1 VLGPRLGKKLPEV
14 RAALAAGEFEELGD
28 GRFRAAG
35 EQLGPDEILGDATG
49 VSVVLDT
56 ELDDELVLEGRVN
69 DLVHEIN
76 SLRKREGYEITDR
89 IVLTLP
95 QAQADLLEHADRIAD
110 EVLAVRVE
118 TDSVESPQ
126 IAKA

>member
-1 VLGPRLGKKLPEV
+1 ML
-14 RAALAAGEFEELGD
+14 
-28 GRFRAAG
+28 
-35 EQLGPDEILGDATG
+35 
-49 VSVVLDT
+49 LDT

-76 SLRKREGYEITDR
+76 SLRKREGYEVTDR

-118 TDSVESPQ
+118 TDSVESPK